1 MIQAVFFDFNGV
13 IIDDEPLHMRAF
25 GEALKEEGIA
35 QTEAEYFD
43 SLGMDDV
50 TFVRA
55 AFGRVGREL
64 SDEVMRRVIESESAK
79 HRALIE
85 RELPLFPGVATLIK
99 ALARSHPLGVV
110 SMSARRG
117 IDYGLERAGLLK

>member
-13 IIDDEPLHMRAF
+13 IIDDEPLHLKAYT
-25 GEALKEEGIA
+25 EALADEGVELTEED
-35 QTEAEYFD
+35 YFK

-55 AFGRVGREL
+55 AFGRGGREL

-79 HRALIE
+79 HRALIDDDV
-85 RELPLFPGVATLIK
+85 PP
-99 ALARSHPLGVV
+99 P
-110 SMSARRG
+110 
-117 IDYGLERAGLLK
+117 AGLVTVLKA